1 MLNTDSALVHIGVDD
16 AGAYGVDPDVRP
28 GVVEGGVLGQTDDA
42 VFGGGVGGAAAED
55 LDPGAGG
62 GVDDR
67 AATVFEQQRDLALQ
81 AEEDAAEV
89 DGDDPVP
96 FLLGDLGGRL
106 GLLKGARV
114 V

>member
-1 MLNTDSALVHIGVDD
+1 
-16 AGAYGVDPDVRP
+16 
-28 GVVEGGVLGQTDDA
+28 

-67 AATVFEQQRDLALQ
+67 ATMLEQQRDLVLQ

-89 DGDDPVP
+89 DGDDPIP
-96 FLLGDLGGRL
+96 FLLGNLGGRL
-106 GLLKGARV
+106 GLLLGACVVECVVEASERLDRLVKCGLYVLARV
-114 V
+114 TSQWTAIA